1 MNLNDVTRIIGR
13 RTTWGTGP
21 SGVPRLRDVSTG
33 LVVAACA
40 LLIAGCSTSATS
52 GQSSR
57 VQQQPPKGS
66 ATPSGSP
73 TLAFQATGT
82 CSHPERIPSPAT
94 NVPVSSLQRKLLERP
109 QLPAGWCPQLS
120 SDQWDPILKQ
130 WRDQAPLPSSNPMC
144 AALDQ
149 RLGLAAA
156 NLGDTQA
163 SADYIQEY
171 QFGISGGSSTYTGE
185 GNSMYTGE
193 VREILI
199 QFPTA
204 AEASAELRTYTS
216 AMPACANWTDAANGS
231 WITSSQQIH
240 THDLNTSADESIVS
254 ENSGSVKYQD
264 GTSDTRKIAYAVL
277 RKGPLLAYVT
287 VDPAHHGM
295 SPWPTAML
303 VLPAAANDLNR

>member
-1 MNLNDVTRIIGR
+1 MNLNDVARVGGR

-21 SGVPRLRDVSTG
+21 SGVPRLRLVSTG

-57 VQQQPPKGS
+57 VQQNPPKGS

-73 TLAFQATGT
+73 KLAFQATGA
-82 CSHPERIPSPAT
+82 CFHPENFPSPAT
-94 NVPVSSLQRKLLERP
+94 DAPVSSLQRKLLERP
-109 QLPAGWCPQLS
+109 QLPAGWCPHDS
-120 SDQWDPILKQ
+120 SDVWDPILKE
-130 WRDQAPLPSSNPMC
+130 WRGQAPLPSSNPMC

-163 SADYIQEY
+163 SADYVQEY
-171 QFGISGGSSTYTGE
+171 TFDHGGGSSTII
-185 GNSMYTGE
+185 TGE

-216 AMPACANWTDAANGS
+216 AMPACANWTYAANGS

-240 THDLNTSADESIVS
+240 THDLNTSADESIVL
-254 ENSGSVKYQD
+254 ENSGLVKYQD
-264 GTSDTRKIAYAVL
+264 GTSDTRKIASAVL
-277 RKGPLLAYVT
+277 RKGPLLAYVM

-303 VLPAAANDLNR
+303 VLPAAADYLNR

>member
-1 MNLNDVTRIIGR
+1 MNLNDVSWVIGR

-73 TLAFQATGT
+73 TLKFQATGA
-82 CSHPERIPSPAT
+82 CFHPENISSPAT
-94 NVPVSSLQRKLLERP
+94 DVPVSSLQRKLLERP
-109 QLPAGWCPQLS
+109 QLPAGWCPHLS
-120 SDQWDPILKQ
+120 SDVWDPILKQ
-130 WRDQAPLPSSNPMC
+130 WRDQAPLTSSNPMC
-144 AALDQ
+144 AALVQ

-171 QFGISGGSSTYTGE
+171 TFDLGGSSSST
-185 GNSMYTGE
+185 YTGE

-204 AEASAELRTYTS
+204 AEASAELHTYTS
-216 AMPACANWTDAANGS
+216 ATPACANWGL
-231 WITSSQQIH
+231 QIH
-240 THDLNTSADESIVS
+240 THDLNTSADESIVL
-254 ENSGSVKYQD
+254 ENSGSVKSQD
-264 GTSDTRKIAYAVL
+264 GTSDTQKTAFAVL
-277 RKGPLLAYVT
+277 RKGPLLAYVM

-295 SPWPTAML
+295 SPWPTATL